1 MYERGGNL
9 KRKMVIA
16 TRESVLALW
25 QAKYVAR
32 ALETTHPGLAVELLP
47 VSTRGDEIL
56 DRPLVEIGGK
66 GLFIKELEVTLLSG
80 KADIA
85 VHSLKDMT
93 AACPD
98 TLTVAAVTA
107 REDPRDAFVSNRYKS
122 LDELPPQAVVGT
134 SSLRRQAQLL
144 HRRPDL
150 EIRSL
155 RGNVQTRLR
164 HLDEGHFDAII
175 LAAAG
180 LKRLGLET
188 RISSYISPEESIP
201 AAGQGVM
208 AVEARSEDAET
219 LALVSCLHDENVAR
233 CIAAERAFLAEV
245 GGDCKVPAGIFAV
258 PTEAGISARAFI
270 ASTDGKKF
278 YRAAM
283 ADGIEKAEQLGR
295 TLARELLDAGGRA
308 VLQELQK
315 I

>member
-1 MYERGGNL
+1 
-9 KRKMVIA
+9 MVIA

-32 ALETTHPGLAVELLP
+32 ALEAAHPGLSVELLP

-66 GLFIKELEVTLLSG
+66 GLFIKELEVILLAG

-98 TLTVAAVTA
+98 GLTIAAVTA
-107 REDPRDAFVSNRYKS
+107 REDPRDAFVSHRYKS
-122 LDELPPQAVVGT
+122 LDELPPHATVGT

-164 HLDEGHFDAII
+164 HLDEGEFDAVI

-180 LKRLGLET
+180 LKRLGLEA
-188 RISSYISPEESIP
+188 RISSYLSPEESIP

-208 AVEARSEDAET
+208 AVEARFDDEET
-219 LALVSCLHDENVAR
+219 LALISFLHDEKVAR

-258 PTEAGISARAFI
+258 PNETGLRAQAFI
-270 ASTDGKKF
+270 ASTDGKKL
-278 YRAAM
+278 YRAVRENGTEESEA
-283 ADGIEKAEQLGR
+283 LGR
-295 TLARELLDAGGRA
+295 ALAKDLLDAGGRE
-308 VLQELQK
+308 VLQALQK